1 MCAVQ
6 RHSVKNFFDVG
17 PRLLLFDGMKG
28 IARYIKPPVYLI
40 AADGRMLKRSS
51 NGDVSLLG
59 PNLVQGGSARVCSRF
74 IIFAK
79 F

>member
-1 MCAVQ
+1 MCCTASQ
-6 RHSVKNFFDVG
+6 REKYFRCRAQTPAIRRHE
-17 PRLLLFDGMKG
+17 
-28 IARYIKPPVYLI
+28 RYIKPPVYLI

-51 NGDVSLLG
+51 NGDVSLLD